1 MRNIICGSVLDAC
14 LRSLRV
20 SVPLIC
26 CGALLAAAPPEKPSP
41 PASAPA
47 AEKPAPTEPIAKESA
62 VKDATRK
69 PTNRLARETSPYL
82 LLHAHNPVD
91 WYPWGEEA
99 LARAKAEGKLIFLS
113 IGYSSCYWCH
123 VMERESF
130 MDAEA
135 AALLNKHFVCIKVD
149 REERPD
155 IDQIYMT
162 ALQVMGRRGG
172 WPLTMIL
179 TPEARPIVGG
189 TYFPT
194 RDKPID
200 PAPPANQP
208 QKQTGLLTLLNM
220 LREAW
225 EKEPRQVREHG
236 ENVATA
242 VKRALRRSSLASA
255 PLPASLLKETLAA
268 IAEEF
273 DPEFGGFGFTTPNP
287 NRPKFPEPS
296 NLWFLLDAA
305 TRSEKIPARK
315 MLDLSLDQM
324 ARGGICDHLG
334 GGFHRYS
341 TDRYWRIPHF
351 EKMLYDNAQLAS
363 VYSRAYKLTGNAEQ
377 RRIVEEMLAFVER
390 ELTSPEG
397 AFYSALD
404 AETQASEGDF
414 YVWRAEELKKLLT
427 PEEFALTGRVYGVA
441 GKPNFEDR
449 YALLLPKPVEELAA
463 AEGLTVDAFW
473 KKLAPVRK
481 KLLDARGLR
490 ERPMTDVKVLTAW
503 NGLMIRG
510 LADAGRLLD
519 DPRYTER
526 AAKAAD
532 FVLAKLRTP
541 AGRLLR
547 TYTGGDAKLNAYLD
561 DYAFLIDGLLALHE
575 ATGERRWLVAADEL
589 MKTQLELFW
598 DEEQGGF
605 FFTSDDHEALI
616 ARSKDPVDSA
626 LPSGNSVSAQNLV
639 YLSKAL
645 NRAEYLDRAERTV
658 NAFAT
663 LLTDTPAS
671 APRMALAW
679 QAIQDAKAPKKEAA
693 P

>member
-1 MRNIICGSVLDAC
+1 MRKCISRSGLDTRR
-14 LRSLRV
+14 RSLRA
-20 SVPLIC
+20 SVVIV
-26 CGALLAAAPPEKPSP
+26 CGVALLGAAPPEP
-41 PASAPA
+41 PSAPA
-47 AEKPAPTEPIAKESA
+47 AQPAAEASTPKEAGAQDAARKPA
-62 VKDATRK
+62 
-69 PTNRLARETSPYL
+69 NRLARETSPYL

-91 WYPWGEEA
+91 WYPWGDEA
-99 LARAKAEGKLIFLS
+99 LAKAKAEGKLIFLS

-194 RDKPID
+194 RDKPIE
-200 PAPPANQP
+200 PPPPANEP

-225 EKEPRQVREHG
+225 DKEPREVREHG
-236 ENVATA
+236 ENVAAA
-242 VKRALRRSSLASA
+242 VKRTLRRSSLAPT
-255 PLPASLLKETLAA
+255 PLPESLLKETLKD
-268 IAEEF
+268 IADEF
-273 DPEFGGFGFTTPNP
+273 DPEFGGFGFSTPNP
-287 NRPKFPEPS
+287 RRPKFPEPS

-305 TRSEKIPARK
+305 TRDEKVSARK
-315 MLDLSLDQM
+315 MLDLTLDQM
-324 ARGGICDHLG
+324 ARGGICDQLG

-341 TDRYWRIPHF
+341 TDRFWRIPHF

-363 VYSRAYKLTGNAEQ
+363 VYSRAFKLTGNVEQ
-377 RRIVEEMLAFVER
+377 RRIVQEMLAFVDR
-390 ELTSPEG
+390 ELTSPDG

-404 AETQASEGDF
+404 AETQASEGDY
-414 YVWRAEELKKLLT
+414 YVWSADELKKLLS
-427 PEEFALTGRVYGVA
+427 PEEFALVGRVYGVV
-441 GKPNFEDR
+441 GKPNFEER

-463 AEGLTVDAFW
+463 AEGVSVEAFW
-473 KKLAPVRK
+473 KKLAPTRK
-481 KLLDARGLR
+481 KLLDARSTR
-490 ERPMTDVKVLTAW
+490 ERPLTDTKILTAW

-519 DPRYTER
+519 KPRYTER

-532 FVLAKLRTP
+532 FALAKLRTP
-541 AGRLLR
+541 NGRLLR
-547 TYTGGDAKLNAYLD
+547 THTAGEAKLNAYLD

-575 ATGERRWLVAADEL
+575 ATGERRWLTAADDL

-598 DEEQGGF
+598 DDEQGGF
-605 FFTSDDHEALI
+605 FFTSDDHEELI

-626 LPSGNSVSAQNLV
+626 LPSGNSVSATNLV
-639 YLSKAL
+639 YLAKAL
-645 NRAEYLDRAERTV
+645 DRAEYVDRAERTV

-663 LLTDTPAS
+663 LLADTPAS

-679 QAIQDAKAPKKEAA
+679 QAIQEAKSPTKEAA

>member
-1 MRNIICGSVLDAC
+1 MRTIIGRRHLAPWT
-14 LRSLRV
+14 RSLRV
-20 SVPLIC
+20 ITTLLCVAS
-26 CGALLAAAPPEKPSP
+26 LLAAAPPEKGT
-41 PASAPA
+41 PA
-47 AEKPAPTEPIAKESA
+47 ASQPAAKATDAKEGA
-62 VKDATRK
+62 KK

-99 LARAKAEGKLIFLS
+99 LAKAKAEGKLIFLS

-130 MDAEA
+130 MDAEV

-155 IDQIYMT
+155 IDEIYMK

-200 PAPPANQP
+200 PPPPADQP
-208 QKQTGLLTLLNM
+208 QKVTGLITLLKL
-220 LREAW
+220 LRETW
-225 EKEPRQVREHG
+225 DKEPREVRAHG
-236 ENVATA
+236 ENVAAA
-242 VKRALRRSSLASA
+242 VKRALRRSSLAPD
-255 PLPASLLKETLAA
+255 PLPASLLTETLAG
-268 IAEEF
+268 IADEY
-273 DPEFGGFGFTTPNP
+273 DPEFGGFGFSMADLR
-287 NRPKFPEPS
+287 RPKFPDPS

-305 TRSEKIPARK
+305 TRAEKIPARK
-315 MLDLSLDQM
+315 MLDLTLDQM

-341 TDRYWRIPHF
+341 TDRFWRIPHF
-351 EKMLYDNAQLAS
+351 EKMLYDNAQLTS

-377 RRIVEEMLAFVER
+377 RRIVDEMLAFVER

-397 AFYSALD
+397 AFYAALD
-404 AETQASEGDF
+404 AETQASEGDY
-414 YVWRAEELKKLLT
+414 YVWSAEELKKLLS
-427 PEEFALTGRVYGVA
+427 PEELALVGRVYGVA
-441 GKPNFEDR
+441 GKPNFEER

-463 AEGLTVDAFW
+463 TEGVTIDAFW
-473 KKLAPVRK
+473 KKLASVRK
-481 KLLDARGLR
+481 KLLAARSLR
-490 ERPMTDVKVLTAW
+490 ERPMTDVKILTAW

-510 LADAGRLLD
+510 LADAGRLLEE
-519 DPRYTER
+519 PRYTER

-532 FVLAKLRTP
+532 FVLVKLRTP

-547 TYTGGDAKLNAYLD
+547 TYTGGEAKLNAYLD

-575 ATGERRWLVAADEL
+575 VTGERRWLTVADEL

-598 DEEQGGF
+598 DDEQGGF

-626 LPSGNSVSAQNLV
+626 LPSGNGVSAQNLV
-639 YLSKAL
+639 AL
-645 NRAEYLDRAERTV
+645 AAALDREEYLGRAERTV
-658 NAFAT
+658 NAFAA
-663 LLTDTPAS
+663 LLQDSPAS
-671 APRMALAW
+671 APRLALAC
-679 QAIQDAKAPKKEAA
+679 QGIQEARKAQEAKKAKAP
-693 P
+693 